1 MSRQSRRAVVMAD
14 IHEAG
19 RGNVI
24 APSVEIE
31 EAGIAIVAQAL
42 LVIPSRSIV
51 AIRRGEDGKAGL
63 PTAGLKRRTTYCA
76 GPASGGLPKVSL
88 SRLSAPRHDPW
99 ARVHRDVGAQRLNP
113 GAAADWSA
121 RPRSQSG
128 GPERSSRC
136 GAKRSCG
143 RAGPARSRGGDRS
156 GLPIRQPPMCPPAC
170 AA

>member
-76 GPASGGLPKVSL
+76 GPASGGLAEGLAES
-88 SRLSAPRHDPW
+88 S
-99 ARVHRDVGAQRLNP
+99 VGAAARPGACGWTPASVQRLNP